1 MAKLQIQLFVGEWR
15 ESIKRR
21 ETYFV
26 DSATQIAVM
35 VATICDW
42 PIGGLF
48 LLVLLRARSTCAFA
62 PAVAGVRMQ
71 QAISIRGVPSTLQN
85 FAATS
90 PYEFALLFDCDG
102 VILETE
108 ELHRLAYN
116 EAFRKFELSIDG
128 KPVEWSVC
136 ISCQPQI
143 LRFA

>member
-1 MAKLQIQLFVGEWR
+1 
-15 ESIKRR
+15 
-21 ETYFV
+21 
-26 DSATQIAVM
+26 M

-42 PIGGLF
+42 RIGLF
-48 LLVLLRARSTCAFA
+48 LLVLLRARLTSAFV
-62 PAVAGVRMQ
+62 PAVAGVRKQ
-71 QAISIRGVPSTLQN
+71 QAISIIGVPSTPQH

-116 EAFRKFELSIDG
+116 EAFKKFELSIDN

-136 ISCQPQI
+136 ISFHPQI
-143 LRFA
+143 LLLAYR